1 MLERLTRTKRNV
13 GLAIV
18 AAVFLWFFWSVRAV
32 LNPLLLGYLLAYI
45 VHPLVLKLERRGW
58 RRRSAVNFIFVST
71 ALVML
76 LVGMGVFAQGREL
89 TLRLAQSG
97 LWDKVSERIDDTIQ
111 RASAW
116 FPFEAEAERGEAES
130 GADGAPGID
139 DAATPPGGPTEEPPA
154 VEERTSLTALWR
166 QLSGEQQAKAGK
178 VAVSGASEALQLL
191 QIWVGSLLAL
201 VTVLVL
207 LPIYTYFL
215 LFELERIHRFVR
227 RYLPVHQRERLTRIG
242 HQVGEVLSN
251 FFRGRLFVCFLK
263 GALLSVGL
271 VIVGVPYALLLGMTS
286 GFLALVPF
294 VGPFLGFVLTILVG
308 LIDPEVAFLGLLV
321 RTGLVFGIGE
331 LVEGYVLVPKILG
344 DSLGLHPVVVLVSV
358 FVGGAAL
365 GMFGFLIAL
374 PLTAAAVI
382 LVREFVLPA
391 LADFADEGARAV
403 KTPAPSPSKETG
415 A

>member
-1 MLERLTRTKRNV
+1 MT
-13 GLAIV
+13 
-18 AAVFLWFFWSVRAV
+18 
-32 LNPLLLGYLLAYI
+32 LLA
-45 VHPLVLKLERRGW
+45 
-58 RRRSAVNFIFVST
+58 
-71 ALVML
+71 
-76 LVGMGVFAQGREL
+76 
-89 TLRLAQSG
+89 
-97 LWDKVSERIDDTIQ
+97 
-111 RASAW
+111 
-116 FPFEAEAERGEAES
+116 AEE
-130 GADGAPGID
+130 DH
-139 DAATPPGGPTEEPPA
+139 
-154 VEERTSLTALWR
+154 TSLTALWR

-178 VAVSGASEALQLL
+178 VAVSGAGEALQLL
-191 QIWVGSLLAL
+191 QIWFGSLLAV

-227 RYLPVHQRERLTRIG
+227 RYLPIRERERLTRIG

-251 FFRGRLFVCFLK
+251 FFRGRLLVCFLK
-263 GALLSVGL
+263 GALLSFGL
-271 VIVGVPYALLLGMTS
+271 VIVGVPYALLLGMIS

-308 LIDPEVAFLGLLV
+308 LIDPGVGFLSLLL
-321 RTGLVFGIGE
+321 RTGLVFGVGE
-331 LVEGYVLVPKILG
+331 VVEGYVLVPKILG

-391 LADFADEGARAV
+391 LADFADEGDGAA
-403 KTPAPSPSKETG
+403 PADEAK